1 MPRNDASRA
10 PGTSIALL
18 HTSATDN
25 FIDEN
30 QSLGGG
36 SVIRT
41 WGFALAFVGAFAV
54 VGCDDDDAVLVPDP
68 PPFVVEGVRSITG
81 DEEVTITWR
90 HNQETDID
98 HYKIY
103 RNDEPTGT
111 FTLIGTSTDNEFVDQ
126 DVVNGE
132 TYFYA
137 VAAVDGA
144 GQESPELS
152 YENAFDTPRPEGVDV
167 TLTDANIV
175 GETTSGWDFSSQTRR
190 PSTDPSTDVYY
201 AFEEGHYLIFVPT
214 DTRIQD
220 AGYVDLVD
228 VDYAPPAGWSD
239 DGVVEAI
246 PGHSYILLTRDNH
259 YAKFEVNSRSAA
271 NMVMDW
277 AYQIDPD
284 NPELVRPL
292 P

>member
-1 MPRNDASRA
+1 M
-10 PGTSIALL
+10 
-18 HTSATDN
+18 
-25 FIDEN
+25 
-30 QSLGGG
+30 
-36 SVIRT
+36 IRT
-41 WGFALAFVGAFAV
+41 WGFALAFVGALAV
-54 VGCDDDDAVLVPDP
+54 LGCDNDNDILVADP

-81 DEEVTITWR
+81 DGRVTITWR

-98 HYKIY
+98 HYKVY

-111 FTLIGTSTDNEFVDQ
+111 FTLIGTSVDNEFVDD

-137 VAAVDGA
+137 VAAVDKS
-144 GQESPELS
+144 GQESSELS
-152 YENAFDTPRPEGVDV
+152 YENAFDTPRPEGFNV
-167 TLTDANIV
+167 TLTDAN
-175 GETTSGWDFSSQTRR
+175 TADATSGWDFSAETRR
-190 PSTDPSTDVYY
+190 ASTDPSTDVYY
-201 AFEEGHYLIFVPT
+201 AFETGHYLIFVPT

-220 AGYVDLVD
+220 AGYVELVD

-259 YAKFEVNSRSAA
+259 YAKFEVNARSSSDIVV
-271 NMVMDW
+271 NW

-284 NPELVRPL
+284 NPELVRPR

>member
-1 MPRNDASRA
+1 M
-10 PGTSIALL
+10 
-18 HTSATDN
+18 
-25 FIDEN
+25 
-30 QSLGGG
+30 
-36 SVIRT
+36 IRT
-41 WGFALAFVGAFAV
+41 WGFALAFLGSLAV
-54 VGCDDDDAVLVPDP
+54 VGCDSDDEVLVPDA

-81 DEEVTITWR
+81 DGEVTITWR

-103 RNDEPTGT
+103 SNDEPTGT
-111 FTLIGTSTDNEFVDQ
+111 FALIGTATDNVFVDD

-137 VAAVDGA
+137 VSAVDRA

-152 YENAFDTPRPEGVDV
+152 FENAFDTPRPEGFNV
-167 TLTDANIV
+167 TWTDAN
-175 GETTSGWDFSSQTRR
+175 TADATSGWDFSAELRR
-190 PSTDPSTDVYY
+190 PSADPSTDVYY
-201 AFEEGHYLIFVPT
+201 AFETGHYLIFVPT

-220 AGYVDLVD
+220 AGYVELRD

-246 PGHSYILLTRDNH
+246 IGHSYILLTRDNH
-259 YAKFEVNSRSAA
+259 YAKFEVRSRSASG
-271 NMVMDW
+271 VVIDW
-277 AYQIDPD
+277 AYQVDPD
-284 NPELVRPL
+284 NPELVRPR